1 MSRMARHH
9 PSHMTLEYAP
19 RGLVGVLTPQ
29 ANTTAE
35 PELAALW
42 PAGIGMIAARMTS
55 TQPTIEARLVEYY
68 LRLDE
73 TVQQFGNA
81 PLSVLASAC
90 TGASYLLGAARED
103 RLFSGLSTLLGIPV
117 TNSALAVVAAL
128 QSLGARRIALVSPYP
143 ASLTAQSVAYW
154 TSRGLQVVAVVAT
167 ETSPDSAFH
176 PIYAMSASMTDAAI
190 RTLEPDAGLEA
201 VVLLGTGTPT
211 LGAILQHP
219 RWTDAPVF
227 SCNMALAWH
236 SVALMDTARPPQAHA
251 LLEMISG
258 REWREAF
265 LRRQGSA

>member
-1 MSRMARHH
+1 MK
-9 PSHMTLEYAP
+9 LEYAS

-29 ANTTAE
+29 ANTTVE

-42 PAGIGMIAARMTS
+42 PPGMAMIAARMTS
-55 TQPTIEARLVEYY
+55 AKPSIEARLLEYY

-81 PLSVLASAC
+81 PLGVLASAC
-90 TGASYLLGAARED
+90 TGASYLLGAAREEA
-103 RLFSGLSTLLGIPV
+103 LFSGLNARLGIPV

-143 ASLTAQSVAYW
+143 RSLTEQSVAYW
-154 TSRGLQVVAVVAT
+154 SSRGLQVVALEAC
-167 ETSPDSAFH
+167 ESSPDGAFH
-176 PIYAMSASMTDAAI
+176 PIYAMSAAMIAEAI
-190 RTLEPDAGLEA
+190 GRLATTSGMQA

-211 LGAILQHP
+211 LAAILQHP
-219 RWTDAPVF
+219 RWAGAPVF

-236 SVALMDTARPPQAHA
+236 SIALMEPARPPQAKA

-258 REWREAF
+258 QGWREAF
-265 LRRQGSA
+265 LKRQGSA